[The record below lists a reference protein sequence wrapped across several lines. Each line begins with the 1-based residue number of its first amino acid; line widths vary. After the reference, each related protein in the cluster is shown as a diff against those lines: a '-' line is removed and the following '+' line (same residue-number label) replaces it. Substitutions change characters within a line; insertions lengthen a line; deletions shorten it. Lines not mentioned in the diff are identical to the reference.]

1 MTFKKNAV
9 SKGKRVPK
17 YTFFLQ
23 YSIAAKV
30 LSDRSDWSDMS
41 DNGTCGKMFGSV
53 PNIG

>member
-1 MTFKKNAV
+1 MTFKKMLSAGQKSAKV
-9 SKGKRVPK
+9 H
-17 YTFFLQ
+17 FFLQ
-23 YSIAAKV
+23 YGIAAKV